1 MVITREPKAEGL
13 LTRWQDNQ
21 ICIHFQLNYRGLK
34 FVEKRYSEMLQNVQL
49 SMDATIFE
57 LGLFQ
62 NIIVELQK
70 HSSHDTRVTDQEGF
84 YKNPS
89 NVKISQM
96 L

>member
-1 MVITREPKAEGL
+1 
-13 LTRWQDNQ
+13 
-21 ICIHFQLNYRGLK
+21 
-34 FVEKRYSEMLQNVQL
+34 MLQNVQL
-49 SMDATIFE
+49 SMDATNFG

-96 L
+96 S